1 MIIILIEVFEV
12 KLADININAPVT
24 IVELGCSNQ
33 LVCRRLN
40 DLGIVEGCQVCIK
53 QRLPF
58 GGPITLEADG
68 QWIAIRRKEALE
80 IVVEAV

>member
-1 MIIILIEVFEV
+1 M

-68 QWIAIRRKEALE
+68 QWIAIRRKEALQ

>member
-1 MIIILIEVFEV
+1 MIIILTEVFNV
-12 KLADININAPVT
+12 KLSDMNISESVR
-24 IVELGCSNQ
+24 IVDLGCSNQ

-40 DLGIVEGCQVCIK
+40 DLGIVEGCLVCVK
-53 QRLPF
+53 KRLPF

-68 QWIAIRRKEALE
+68 QWIAIRRKEALQ

>member
-1 MIIILIEVFEV
+1 MLIEVFEV

-68 QWIAIRRKEALE
+68 QWIAIRRKEALQ

>member
-1 MIIILIEVFEV
+1 MNLS
-12 KLADININAPVT
+12 DMNISEPAR
-24 IVELGCSNQ
+24 IVDVGCSNQ

-40 DLGIVEGCQVCIK
+40 DLGVMEGCLVCVK
-53 QRLPF
+53 KRHPF

-68 QWIAIRRKEALE
+68 QWIAIRRKEAAQ

>member
-1 MIIILIEVFEV
+1 MFEV
-12 KLADININAPVT
+12 KLTDMNINSPVT

-58 GGPITLEADG
+58 GGPITLEANG
-68 QWIAIRRKEALE
+68 QQIAIRRKEALQ

>member
-68 QWIAIRRKEALE
+68 QWIAIRRKEALQ

>member
-1 MIIILIEVFEV
+1 MITILIGVFEV
-12 KLADININAPVT
+12 KLTDMNINAPVT

-40 DLGIVEGCQVCIK
+40 DLGIVEGCQICIK

-58 GGPITLEADG
+58 GGPITLESNG
-68 QWIAIRRKEALE
+68 QMIAIRRKEALQ
-80 IVVEAV
+80 IVVKAV